1 MLKNSIFESREFTSN
16 RMHVQLVHESENV
29 KVMNFNLKAG
39 QELPV
44 HSHNI
49 DGELVLV
56 VLSGEGELLSDGGA
70 VTNLAKGDVIICE
83 IKVPHGVRASK
94 DMSLVVT
101 IAPPI

>member
-1 MLKNSIFESREFTSN
+1 MLKNSIPESREFTPN

-39 QELPV
+39 QEMPV

-56 VLSGEGELLSDGGA
+56 VLSGEGDLLSDSGEVATLNEGE
-70 VTNLAKGDVIICE
+70 VIICE
-83 IKVPHGVRASK
+83 IRVPHGVRASK

-101 IAPPI
+101 FAPPI

>member
-1 MLKNSIFESREFTSN
+1 MQKNRIPESRNFN
-16 RMHVQLVHESENV
+16 PDRMDVQLVHESEFV

-44 HSHNI
+44 HSHDI
-49 DGELVLV
+49 EGELVMV
-56 VLSGEGELLSDGGA
+56 VLSGEGHLLGEQGA
-70 VTNLAKGDVIICE
+70 LDEIKEGDVLMCE
-83 IKVPHGVRASK
+83 IRIPHGVRASK

>member
-1 MLKNSIFESREFTSN
+1 MRKNRIPESRSFTPD

-39 QELPV
+39 QEMPV

-49 DGELVLV
+49 DGELVMV
-56 VLSGEGELLSDGGA
+56 VLSGEGELLGESGVLDSIA
-70 VTNLAKGDVIICE
+70 AGDVLICE